1 MIQPGAKDN
10 AENAWMGWICPCGGK
25 NLTMKARCTLC
36 GQVKPL
42 SAFNKSLGR
51 AESTIGQ
58 QFFADGVPLK
68 LVKGQKVVFRTAKG

>member
-1 MIQPGAKDN
+1 MDPRMLFAAQDS

-42 SAFNKSLGR
+42 SAHQRPGVGKGVIAAPYSEK
-51 AESTIGQ
+51 A
-58 QFFADGVPLK
+58 FFFFFFSIF
-68 LVKGQKVVFRTAKG
+68 KVMVVDL